1 MIFAL
6 VPKLIVSLFKILGI
20 YMRQTF
26 IKFLCLSIVVTGIVS
41 CANRGTPS
49 GGEKDLLPPNII
61 RSTPENFSTNFNSKE
76 IRIYF
81 DEYVKIKELQ
91 KQLII
96 SPPMY
101 PEPDITPLG
110 SASKYIKIVINDTLE
125 ANTTYAFNF
134 GQSIV
139 DNNEGN
145 PFSYYKYVFSTGDYI
160 DSLSVKGTIFDAEK
174 RIPETFVSVM
184 LYNVDS
190 TFTDSIIY
198 KEKPKYITNTLDSLT
213 TFSIENIKAGKY
225 LLVALKDDNRNFT
238 FQQKTDKI
246 GFYEQIIT
254 VPSDSSYNIK
264 LFKEAPDF
272 KSERPK
278 QVAGQ
283 KIAFGFEGDYKDMKI
298 ELLETKPDGF
308 EERLIKDKQSD
319 TIYYWYKPK
328 LDIDSTQFV
337 VRNRAFVDTL
347 QFKFRDLEK
356 DSLVISEFKST
367 NSSFEDDFQ
376 IAGNVPF
383 VKIET
388 GQIKIIDKDSMDVG
402 FTTAYD
408 SLKNSYALKFEKT
421 EANNYKIQML
431 PSAFTDFFGN
441 VNDTLNF
448 TVKTKVF
455 SEYSNVRISINNAKY
470 PVIVQLTDDK
480 GVMKY
485 EKFATE
491 PRLFDFRYINAGE
504 YYLKI
509 IYDTNGNQKWDSGS
523 YLKKIQPERIS
534 YDDKVI
540 EARANWD
547 PVVDFTLLD

>member
-1 MIFAL
+1 
-6 VPKLIVSLFKILGI
+6 
-20 YMRQTF
+20 MRQTF
-26 IKFLCLSIVVTGIVS
+26 IKFLCLAIVVAGIVS

-49 GGEKDLLPPNII
+49 GGEEDLLPPKII

-96 SPPMY
+96 SPPMD

-139 DNNEGN
+139 DNNEEN

-160 DSLSVKGTIFDAEK
+160 DSLSVKGTIFDAEN

-213 TFSIENIKAGKY
+213 TFNIENIKAGKY

-308 EERLIKDKQSD
+308 EERLTKDRQSD

-337 VRNRAFVDTL
+337 VRNKAFIDTL

-356 DSLVISEFKST
+356 DSLVISEFRST

-376 IAGNVPF
+376 VAGNVPF

-448 TVKTKVF
+448 SVKTKPF

-523 YLKKIQPERIS
+523 YIQKIQPERIS